1 MVRAQTRT
9 DDDARGS
16 HLSIPGIRI
25 FRMNDLHRCVNN
37 NANRFHWCV
46 RADSKP
52 PVSDVCLRSMDSMPV
67 ASTTIPS
74 TRRKRRSNGDICYRC
89 LCFSFSFFFFLERS
103 VIVNLLVWIVVRG
116 YVRWLSQLGN
126 CSSFE
131 LRNLSKSYF
140 KEVMFVEIKM
150 IRIIIESCSV

>member
-25 FRMNDLHRCVNN
+25 FRMNGLHRCVNN

-89 LCFSFSFFFFLERS
+89 LCFSFSFFFFFGTISDCKSLSLDRS
-103 VIVNLLVWIVVRG
+103 SRL
-116 YVRWLSQLGN
+116 
-126 CSSFE
+126 CSLTIAIGKLF
-131 LRNLSKSYF
+131 F
-140 KEVMFVEIKM
+140 F
-150 IRIIIESCSV
+150 RIEKFIEKLF

>member
-25 FRMNDLHRCVNN
+25 FRMNGLHRCVNN
-37 NANRFHWCV
+37 NANRFHRCV

-89 LCFSFSFFFFLERS
+89 LCFSFSFFFFFGTISDCKSLSLDRS
-103 VIVNLLVWIVVRG
+103 SRL
-116 YVRWLSQLGN
+116 
-126 CSSFE
+126 CSLTIAIGKLFFFRIE
-131 LRNLSKSYF
+131 K
-140 KEVMFVEIKM
+140 FVEKLF
-150 IRIIIESCSV
+150 

>member
-25 FRMNDLHRCVNN
+25 FRMNGLHRCVNN

-103 VIVNLLVWIVVRG
+103 VIVNLLVWI
-116 YVRWLSQLGN
+116 
-126 CSSFE
+126 
-131 LRNLSKSYF
+131 
-140 KEVMFVEIKM
+140 EVMFVDYRNWEIVLLSNWEIYRKV
-150 IRIIIESCSV
+150 ILKRLCLLKLKWSELSSKVVLF

>member
-25 FRMNDLHRCVNN
+25 FRMNGLHRCVNN
-37 NANRFHWCV
+37 NANRFHRCV

-89 LCFSFSFFFFLERS
+89 LCFSFSFFFETISDCKSLSLDRS
-103 VIVNLLVWIVVRG
+103 SRL
-116 YVRWLSQLGN
+116 
-126 CSSFE
+126 CSLTIAIGKLFFFRIE
-131 LRNLSKSYF
+131 K
-140 KEVMFVEIKM
+140 FVEKLF
-150 IRIIIESCSV
+150 

>member
-25 FRMNDLHRCVNN
+25 FRMNGLHRCVNN
-37 NANRFHWCV
+37 NANRFHRCV

-89 LCFSFSFFFFLERS
+89 LCFSFSFFFGTISDCKSLSLDRS
-103 VIVNLLVWIVVRG
+103 SRL
-116 YVRWLSQLGN
+116 
-126 CSSFE
+126 CSLTIAIGKLFFFRIE
-131 LRNLSKSYF
+131 K
-140 KEVMFVEIKM
+140 FVEKLF
-150 IRIIIESCSV
+150 

>member
-25 FRMNDLHRCVNN
+25 FRMNGLHRCVNN
-37 NANRFHWCV
+37 NANRFHRCV

-52 PVSDVCLRSMDSMPV
+52 PVSDVCLRSMDSMLV

-89 LCFSFSFFFFLERS
+89 LCFSFSFFFFGTISDCKSLSLDRS
-103 VIVNLLVWIVVRG
+103 SRL
-116 YVRWLSQLGN
+116 
-126 CSSFE
+126 CSLTIAIGKLFFFRIE
-131 LRNLSKSYF
+131 K
-140 KEVMFVEIKM
+140 FVEKLF
-150 IRIIIESCSV
+150 

>member
-25 FRMNDLHRCVNN
+25 FRMNGLHRCVNN

-89 LCFSFSFFFFLERS
+89 LCFSFSFFFFFGTISDCKSLSLDRS
-103 VIVNLLVWIVVRG
+103 SRL
-116 YVRWLSQLGN
+116 
-126 CSSFE
+126 CSLTIAIGKLFFFRIE
-131 LRNLSKSYF
+131 K
-140 KEVMFVEIKM
+140 FVEKLF
-150 IRIIIESCSV
+150 